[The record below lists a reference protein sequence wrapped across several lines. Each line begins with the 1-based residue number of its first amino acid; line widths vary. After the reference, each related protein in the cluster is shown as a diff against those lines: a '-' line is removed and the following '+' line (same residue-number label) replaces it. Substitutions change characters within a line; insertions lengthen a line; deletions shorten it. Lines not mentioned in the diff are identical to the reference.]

1 VIPVNADMSLVS
13 RAYEIPDQESI
24 ETARMLLRDE
34 GILAGSSTGTLLAA
48 ALRWAREQT
57 EPKRIVT
64 FACDRG
70 DKYLTKVYNDLWVAA
85 QGFTGREANGDVSD
99 LIAKRYGEGG
109 VETVGPDDTLLT
121 AYNRMRSSDISQ
133 LPVVEGG
140 KLVGIVDE
148 SDILSAVEG
157 SEAGRADR
165 FARPV
170 RSAMTSHVR
179 TLAAHAPLSALK
191 PIFDRNEV
199 AVVMDGDELL
209 GLITRV
215 DLINHL
221 RLTA

>member
-1 VIPVNADMSLVS
+1 M
-13 RAYEIPDQESI
+13 
-24 ETARMLLRDE
+24 
-34 GILAGSSTGTLLAA
+34 
-48 ALRWAREQT
+48 
-57 EPKRIVT
+57 
-64 FACDRG
+64 
-70 DKYLTKVYNDLWVAA
+70 AA
-85 QGFTGREANGDVSD
+85 QGLADREPHGDVSD
-99 LIAKRYGEGG
+99 LIAKRFGEGG

-121 AYNRMRSSDISQ
+121 AYNRMRSGDISQ
-133 LPVVEGG
+133 LPVIEHR
-140 KLVGIVDE
+140 KLVGIIDE

-157 SEAGRADR
+157 AEEERADR

-170 RSAMTSHVR
+170 RTAMTSHVR

-199 AVVMDGDELL
+199 AVVMDGEELI